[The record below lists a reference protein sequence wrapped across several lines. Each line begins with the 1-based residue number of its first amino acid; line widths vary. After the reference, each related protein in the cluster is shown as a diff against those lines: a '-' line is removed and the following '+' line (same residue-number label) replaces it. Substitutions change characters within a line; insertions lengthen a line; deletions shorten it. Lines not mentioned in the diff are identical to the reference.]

1 MNKKD
6 LRKLFKLKRN
16 LISKFELK
24 SISEVILDKIIT
36 LKISGKKIS
45 LFLPIE
51 NQNEIDTF
59 PILKKLEI
67 SNHISASKSDFST
80 FNMKHFRITSDST
93 FTLNEFGIPEPL
105 EDEQITENEFDIVF
119 VPLLAIDKYGNR
131 VGYGKGFYDRFLS
144 KCNPNCQFIGI
155 SLFDDLVEIDDI
167 SEEDVKLNIC
177 ITPNNIYH
185 FE

>member
-1 MNKKD
+1 MNKKE
-6 LRKLFKLKRN
+6 LRKIFKLKRS
-16 LISKFELK
+16 LISKSELK
-24 SISEVILDKIIT
+24 SISKVILDKIIS
-36 LKISGKKIS
+36 LQLSEKKIS
-45 LFLPIE
+45 LFLTIE

-67 SNHISASKSDFST
+67 SNQISASKSDFST
-80 FNMKHFRITSDST
+80 FNMKHFRITSYST
-93 FTLNEFGIPEPL
+93 FILNEFGIPEPS
-105 EDEQITENEFDIVF
+105 EDEQIIENEFDIVF

-155 SLFDDLVEIDDI
+155 SLFDDIVEIDDI
-167 SEEDVKLNIC
+167 SIEDIKLNIC
-177 ITPNNIYH
+177 ITPNKIYH

>member
-1 MNKKD
+1 MNKKE
-6 LRKLFKLKRN
+6 LRKIFKSKRS
-16 LISKFELK
+16 LISKSELK
-24 SISEVILDKIIT
+24 SISEVILDKIVS
-36 LKISGKKIS
+36 LQISGKKIS
-45 LFLPIE
+45 LFLTIE

-67 SNHISASKSDFST
+67 SNQIFASKSDFST
-80 FNMKHFRITSDST
+80 FYMKHYRITSDST
-93 FTLNEFGIPEPL
+93 FTLNEYGIPEPL
-105 EDEQITENEFDIVF
+105 EEEQITENEFDIVF
-119 VPLLAIDKYGNR
+119 VPLLAVDRFGNR

-167 SEEDVKLNIC
+167 SIEDIKLKTC
-177 ITPNNIYH
+177 ITPNKIYH